1 MKLSAIE
8 GRLRSDFTQVL
19 LGNMLYYACQWSI
32 MIALAK
38 LGTPQQLGEYAL
50 GMAIAAPILLFAN
63 LQLRA
68 IIASDVQD
76 QFTLAQFFTFRLAT
90 MILALL
96 VIVGVAAAG
105 SGSNWRRSA
114 VILAVAIAQIVDCFA
129 ETYYAWMQKYGR
141 LDRMARSLW
150 MKGPLALGA
159 LCVAMYVTRNVL
171 WAVLGLVVGRLAILL
186 VWDTRLGF
194 TGDQPPFR
202 LDWSFLRLRRH
213 RPLLR
218 SLLRLALPLGLISML
233 GSLSAN
239 IPRYFV
245 EAHLGSAELG
255 IFSAI
260 ASLLSTGTLV
270 ISAFGQ
276 SIFVLV
282 AQACARADRS
292 VFRTFLIASTAVGAA
307 LGVAGVAGAAV
318 LGRPILSH
326 LFRPEY
332 ALHQEVFVRLMI
344 AGAVTFAASG
354 AGYVVT
360 AARSLNPQV
369 PMLAAA
375 AVAGFFVSAW
385 SIPRIGLDGAA
396 NAVLA
401 SAIVQFAGTVLIAW
415 KVDRRLGDSE
425 LTPSAR
431 LAEAEIA

>member
-96 VIVGVAAAG
+96 VIVGAAAVG

-276 SIFVLV
+276 SIFVPV

-318 LGRPILSH
+318 LGRRTWAAAGFRRPIGRFGGS
-326 LFRPEY
+326 
-332 ALHQEVFVRLMI
+332 VR
-344 AGAVTFAASG
+344 TRR
-354 AGYVVT
+354 T
-360 AARSLNPQV
+360 AALGLGQLRRV
-369 PMLAAA
+369 PRWVHACRRRQLRAEAQRDQWR
-375 AVAGFFVSAW
+375 GK
-385 SIPRIGLDGAA
+385 PG
-396 NAVLA
+396 
-401 SAIVQFAGTVLIAW
+401 
-415 KVDRRLGDSE
+415 RLGGE
-425 LTPSAR
+425 LVAQLGHRGADTRPAHQRRPRPCPAR
-431 LAEAEIA
+431 HAGLRVLRRGHAHAAGRR